1 MKSILGKI
9 EVRNDNKMPI
19 SSDSVLTGLFPCMYY
34 INNLS
39 PHRAVCCHTFSKVPF
54 NRLRRDTS
62 DAKVRKIT
70 FASNWHYM
78 VEKIYWTIYKINW
91 KLKKDKCES
100 FFFLSKKKSL
110 WVVLLCFKLN
120 SCTFFL
126 ECQGAEHHSGE

>member
-9 EVRNDNKMPI
+9 EVRNDKMPI

-70 FASNWHYM
+70 FASNWHYL

-91 KLKKDKCES
+91 KLKKDKCEG
-100 FFFLSKKKSL
+100 FFFFPRRKAYELF
-110 WVVLLCFKLN
+110 CFV
-120 SCTFFL
+120 SSWIVAHFFL